1 MSLRRLM
8 PLAVAASLAVAVIPA
23 ANARAPRTPRK
34 PRLAAGAKITP
45 AATRI
50 RPATN
55 SAGTLRRRSAAPA
68 AASTTPVLG
77 SSSIESRILS
87 LVNSGRRA
95 NGRGSL
101 RSHGGLRSVARGHS
115 RNMAARGGLTHAGF
129 VGRLNAGARGWTA
142 GCENVARYRGPS
154 SDIAGIM
161 YRLWINSPPHRRC
174 MFDAS
179 NKGFNVAGVG
189 VYRDSRGGWW
199 ATLELAKLG
208 R

>member
-1 MSLRRLM
+1 VLRRRLL
-8 PLAVAASLAVAVIPA
+8 PFALIVALAAAVVPA
-23 ANARAPRTPRK
+23 AADARAPRTPRK
-34 PRLAAGAKITP
+34 PRLAAGAKVNTV
-45 AATRI
+45 R
-50 RPATN
+50 RPTGN
-55 SAGTLRRRSAAPA
+55 
-68 AASTTPVLG
+68 AASTLRPRSSAPSTASTPVLG
-77 SSSIESRILS
+77 NSGIESQILS
-87 LVNSGRRA
+87 LINSGRSGV
-95 NGRGSL
+95 GRGRL
-101 RSHGGLRSVARGHS
+101 RTHGGLKSVARVHS

-129 VGRLNAGARGWTA
+129 IGRLNAGARGWTS

-154 SDIAGIM
+154 TNIAGIM

-199 ATLELAKLG
+199 ATLELARLG